1 MSAFILA
8 DVEVLDFDTYKAS
21 GYLENT
27 PRIAASFGGKY
38 RVRGGDAQILE
49 GDLHLSRVVLIEFP
63 DMDRLLAFYSS
74 EEYKPWI
81 KVRQSLTRSRI
92 VALEGVSADPLDLE

>member
-1 MSAFILA
+1 MAAFILA
-8 DVEVLDFDTYKAS
+8 DVEVLDFDSYKAS

-38 RVRGGDAQILE
+38 RVRGGDTQNLE
-49 GDLHLSRVVLIEFP
+49 GDLQLARVVLIEFP
-63 DMDRLLAFYSS
+63 DMENLLAFYRS

-81 KVRQSLTRSRI
+81 EVRQSHTRSRI
-92 VALEGVSADPLDLE
+92 VALQGITADPLDLE